1 METSLSFAF
10 GFVLNKA
17 SGLSLSSSVTHCEPS
32 VCSTGS
38 LKVDADLVIPTTFQV
53 CRWERGEVAESMTS
67 ALIFNAEMPQAQI
80 EWKETL

>member
-1 METSLSFAF
+1 MDTSLSFAF

-38 LKVDADLVIPTTFQV
+38 LKVDADLVILTIFQV
-53 CRWERGEVAESMTS
+53 CCWERGEVAESDDVCSHFQCRDAPSTD
-67 ALIFNAEMPQAQI
+67 
-80 EWKETL
+80 

>member
-32 VCSTGS
+32 APWAVKGG
-38 LKVDADLVIPTTFQV
+38 LRLGNMTTFQV
-53 CRWERGEVAESMTS
+53 CCWEHGEVAESDDACSHFQCRDAPGTD
-67 ALIFNAEMPQAQI
+67 
-80 EWKETL
+80 